1 MESALLWQAET
12 LLKVGAQLSDE
23 GIAAVFELLDI
34 RCSGVVTISELIAL
48 MQCSQPKS
56 RMWREPQE
64 LELQVAL
71 QVRQDFAPILGSL
84 QELKQGIRIAREVK
98 SVEPPEPESTGEGI
112 CYPPKDGDVKEAPFQ
127 RTVRRGLAGS
137 FSFSTRGGAGRPD
150 GMHRVLPSRS
160 LGYHARS
167 LGLLVL
173 LPFSAFS
180 SLVVLCGF
188 CLHSLPNLFWAL
200 ATVYLL
206 LSLLFLVVRQ
216 DESSPKYWN
225 NLGGLLFLSTMLGCG
240 CGLWN
245 SRMTY
250 KYWAYQGQAK
260 YENVKASNRATSFLD
275 AGSLSFREDVRV
287 DVDSAIGYSEGAS
300 TFCVAP
306 LVDKDS
312 TGAVQ
317 FWAAGA
323 DCCEEGFRCG
333 ATKGRLQ
340 GLVFLEDAKF
350 TNNMVR
356 ELRAAAKAAES
367 KHKLRGAKDALFVAL
382 VDPAQVRSF
391 WATARMFMICAC
403 VMDFV
408 LCLLVGLGLHCRAK
422 ELRSR
427 L

>member
-1 MESALLWQAET
+1 
-12 LLKVGAQLSDE
+12 
-23 GIAAVFELLDI
+23 
-34 RCSGVVTISELIAL
+34 
-48 MQCSQPKS
+48 
-56 RMWREPQE
+56 
-64 LELQVAL
+64 
-71 QVRQDFAPILGSL
+71 
-84 QELKQGIRIAREVK
+84 
-98 SVEPPEPESTGEGI
+98 
-112 CYPPKDGDVKEAPFQ
+112 
-127 RTVRRGLAGS
+127 VRRGLAGS
-137 FSFSTRGGAGRPD
+137 SFSFSTCGGAGRPD

-427 L
+427 LRGTIEQAWNVDRVFVVRHLKPMLRGAHGLSSSASMPDLRSTREPVFARRTFQRITSTLSRIPDEDGKITEIKEEIGGYFAKHQRYVGDQQQLLLQPVPSKANDYNLALELRRRAGVGA